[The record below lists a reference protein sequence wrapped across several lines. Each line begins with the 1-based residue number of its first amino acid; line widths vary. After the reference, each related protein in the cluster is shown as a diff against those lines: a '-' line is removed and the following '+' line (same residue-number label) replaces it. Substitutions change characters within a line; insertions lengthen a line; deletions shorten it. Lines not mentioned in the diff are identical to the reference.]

1 MPICEPLLNAAA
13 ASSSHAA
20 GHAGACANCG
30 TPLQGAYCH
39 ACGQSAHVHRTLLH
53 LAEELLHG
61 TLHFETKAWRT
72 LPALLFRPGRLTR
85 EYIEGRR
92 ARYVSPLALFLFM
105 VFLMFFTLSIEGQDG
120 VQAPPTVREAAVDG
134 ETLAVG
140 SGEAAASSPDQMLTP
155 ANRVKLRAQ
164 LDESL
169 PARLVPGVE
178 KKIVHALE
186 NRELLLYKMK
196 SGSAKYAFLIVPIS
210 LPLLWLIF
218 VFKPRFG
225 LYDHAVFTLYSLSAM
240 ALMAALLSLLQLAGL
255 GVLAALLAVFAPPL
269 HLYAQLKGS
278 YGLGRFAA
286 LWRCALLLVW
296 AAAVLALYT
305 VLVALISM

>member
-1 MPICEPLLNAAA
+1 MNASPAHTSDA
-13 ASSSHAA
+13 PAS
-20 GHAGACANCG
+20 GHPPCANCE

-39 ACGQSAHVHRTLLH
+39 ACGQSAHVHRSLLH

-85 EYIEGRR
+85 EYIDGRR

-105 VFLMFFTLSIEGQDG
+105 VFLMFFTLSIDG
-120 VQAPPTVREAAVDG
+120 SDSVQAPAAVREATADG
-134 ETLAVG
+134 GA
-140 SGEAAASSPDQMLTP
+140 ARPAASSPDQMLTP
-155 ANRVKLRAQ
+155 ANRLKLRAQ

-169 PARLVPGVE
+169 PASLVPGVE
-178 KKIVHALE
+178 RKIVHALE

-218 VFKPRFG
+218 VFKRRFG

-240 ALMAALLSLLQLAGL
+240 ALLVSLLSLLQLAGL
-255 GVLAALLAVFAPPL
+255 GALAALLAVFAPPL

-278 YGLGRFAA
+278 YGLGRFGA
-286 LWRCALLLVW
+286 LWRCGLLLVW